1 MKSRFAGVSLLLST
15 GLVAL
20 PLWAGQLNQSGTQVF
35 TGEVTDTFCAA
46 KKSHEEMMN
55 ENKTMGREKQTC
67 AQRCAQIGAK
77 YVLLDTSKGT
87 VYQLDD
93 QAKAAQFAGMEVRVV
108 GSLENNQ
115 LKIATIDAGSSNVG
129 SSNAGSSAVASG
141 Q

>member
-20 PLWAGQLNQSGTQVF
+20 QLWAGQLNQSGKQVF
-35 TGEVTDTFCAA
+35 TGEVTDTFCAPN
-46 KKSHEEMMN
+46 KSHEVMMN

-67 AQRCAQIGAK
+67 TQRCVQIGAK
-77 YVLLDTSKGT
+77 YVLIDASRGT

-93 QAKAAQFAGMEVRVV
+93 QGKAAAFAGMEVRVV
-108 GSLENNQ
+108 GTLENNQ
-115 LKIATIDAGSSNVG
+115 LKIASIDAGSS
-129 SSNAGSSAVASG
+129 AAASG